1 MSTRKTIPTN
11 GLPAYWTILSDSDKR
26 GYLELQRTLDPLTL
40 RTDKDQLASRFQL
53 ILSTIHRFAIR
64 QDDGDWR
71 RCLVCGIAWIGG
83 DIALNTRQLALLI
96 RKCKSSINAGV
107 EAVGYATVP
116 TTSDNATLLIRF
128 FPFLLRNC
136 TEMRQWTIRAQPDRL
151 DASPPERIAKGAIDE
166 IEDLILGSSQEFQL
180 LDWRDVENEL
190 PFF

>member
-1 MSTRKTIPTN
+1 MSARKAIPTSN
-11 GLPAYWTILSDSDKR
+11 PPAYWTILSESDKR
-26 GYLELQRTLDPLTL
+26 GYLGLQRTLDLLTL

-53 ILSTIHRFAIR
+53 ILSTIYHFAIR

-83 DIALNTRQLALLI
+83 YIALNTRQLALLI

-107 EAVGYATVP
+107 QAVGYATVP

-128 FPFLLRNC
+128 FPFLMGNC
-136 TEMRQWTIRAQPDRL
+136 TEMRQWTIRAQPERFDGP
-151 DASPPERIAKGAIDE
+151 ASESGAKESMDE
-166 IEDLILGSSQEFQL
+166 IEDLLGCNQEFQL
-180 LDWRDVENEL
+180 LDWRDIENEQ